1 MRPVSVRV
9 RARQNAPVSSVGTD
23 QPGTVYGVP
32 SASASARI
40 SRRLHRDGHGLMITI
55 SSVIAAFLTM
65 LGAASILAGL
75 SGVVGIEPLGL
86 VRAALYL
93 GLGFAGAGSGGLLL
107 IILGDLRKTHDAD
120 PSADSFSA

>member
-1 MRPVSVRV
+1 M
-9 RARQNAPVSSVGTD
+9 PVSSLGTANS
-23 QPGTVYGVP
+23 GTVYGSV
-32 SASASARI
+32 SASVDAPRKHSA
-40 SRRLHRDGHGLMITI
+40 HRVDPGLAITV

-86 VRAALYL
+86 VRTAFYL

-107 IILGDLRKTHDAD
+107 IVLGDLRKTYDAGS
-120 PSADSFSA
+120 SAGASSV